1 MFIWS
6 EFVFEL
12 LFKFT
17 GFPGYSELLV
27 ALSLFSTLH
36 ERQISFTLPSFL
48 FLTDI
53 DCNVFF
59 HVAVMPEE
67 NVSSFNDPSL
77 ITERCQYSLQNSL
90 LG

>member
-36 ERQISFTLPSFL
+36 ERQISFTLSSFL

-59 HVAVMPEE
+59 SRSGYAGR
-67 NVSSFNDPSL
+67 
-77 ITERCQYSLQNSL
+77 ERIEF
-90 LG
+90 